1 MFNRSCSS
9 ASLNRYESEVF
20 LVFPEKRLFILWSS
34 TSLRQFT
41 WDRSK
46 YSSKDRGLDPC
57 HDIEDRRCS
66 NEHITFTRLGTG
78 STHIGYVELCWSE
91 YLPGDEFTERRLVGP
106 LQSRM
111 PNRRHYH
118 DHDIDRPAT
127 ALDARG
133 Y

>member
-9 ASLNRYESEVF
+9 ASLNRYEVDVF
-20 LVFPEKRLFILWSS
+20 LVFPEKRPFILWPS

-66 NEHITFTRLGTG
+66 NEHITITCLGTG
-78 STHIGYVELCWSE
+78 STHVGYVELCWSE
-91 YLPGDEFTERRLVGP
+91 YLLVMNSLKGVGDEESFRSVSSTI
-106 LQSRM
+106 M
-111 PNRRHYH
+111 
-118 DHDIDRPAT
+118 IDRPAA
-127 ALDARG
+127 ALDVR
-133 Y
+133 